1 MEGLDQDRD
10 MDVVIQSLHATI
22 DKIVATAIRLATN
35 NNLPGSGLPPPSVA
49 TSDDISHIN
58 G

>member
-35 NNLPGSGLPPPSVA
+35 NNLPGSRLPPSVA
-49 TSDDISHIN
+49 TNDDISHIN
-58 G
+58 S